1 MQTMKRRLKRA
12 FTITELVIVIAIIG
26 ILIAVL
32 IPTFSNVIQNAHKSK
47 ALQQS
52 NNALKEYLALV
63 LEDGDTSAADGI
75 VFVSDGYAH
84 VYINSALH
92 YIGETDDMPYIGT
105 DGSLRNVSNA
115 NEVGIAGIGIT
126 AGKGDDSTAVV
137 LNKAHTIGA
146 NPDQVIGFRSL
157 GAVTDEADPLYGK
170 TIENLYFYETTV
182 NGTDYVGYFTLES
195 GAGRFC
201 LEETNYSRMSG
212 IVPATSAENPDDY
225 GINLA
230 YKSIV
235 TDIDLYERGDKVD
248 TLLGSQMLLS
258 RKYPHTLTFVA
269 KADKA
274 GATVTWSTSDEDV
287 ASLSTTSGETTV
299 VTVEAAGTVTI
310 TATCDGITASV
321 LLSISDPSATVT
333 TEKQMFGTG
342 FATTVYATAEDDE
355 DFDTIKVAN
364 VLPAGAK
371 ITYSVDNDDLIAL
384 SATEGAS
391 STITIKAGA
400 VGTAT
405 ITVAV
410 NGVSVQTI
418 TLTVVKPTAEAAIA
432 NDAFDEETGTLAV
445 TATAS
450 AQTFQINVTGKTLET
465 GSVDYVVAGNDD
477 VSVDKNGK
485 ITVAANAATGTHK
498 IDIRVNGIVVDTI
511 TVSVTAA

>member
-1 MQTMKRRLKRA
+1 MRTIKRRLKKA

-137 LNKAHTIGA
+137 LNKAHTIGS

-195 GAGRFC
+195 GAGRFR

-235 TDIDLYERGDKVD
+235 TDIDLYERVNNVD
-248 TLLGSQMLLS
+248 TMLGSQMLIS
-258 RKYPHTLTFVA
+258 RKGDHKMTLVA

-274 GATVTWSTSDEDV
+274 GATVKW
-287 ASLSTTSGETTV
+287 TTSNEKIATISAKEGETTE
-299 VTVEAAGTVTI
+299 VTVKAAGTVTI

-321 LLSISDPSATVT
+321 LLSISNPSATVT

-342 FATTVYATAEDDE
+342 FATTVYATAEGVDA
-355 DFDTIKVAN
+355 FDKIVVSN
-364 VLPAGAK
+364 VLPA
-371 ITYSVDNDDLIAL
+371 D
-384 SATEGAS
+384 
-391 STITIKAGA
+391 GA
-400 VGTAT
+400 VTYVSNRTATATVDTDGTINVVGGTEAEGTAT
-405 ITVAV
+405 ITVRV

-418 TLTVVKPTAEAAIA
+418 TLTVEKPAAEATIDNA
-432 NDAFDEETGTLAV
+432 AFNAETDTLAV
-445 TATAS
+445 TSS
-450 AQTFQINVTGKTLET
+450 AEVQTFQIDVAGKAPET
-465 GSVDYVVAGNDD
+465 GTVDYVTPEGTT
-477 VSVDKNGK
+477 VSVDATGK
-485 ITVAANAATGTHK
+485 ITVAANAAAGTHK
-498 IDIRVNGIVVDTI
+498 IDIRVDGIVVDTI

>member
-1 MQTMKRRLKRA
+1 MQTIKQKLKKA

-52 NNALKEYLALV
+52 NNALKEYLALI

-146 NPDQVIGFRSL
+146 NPDQIIGFRSL
-157 GAVTDEADPLYGK
+157 GAVSDEADPLYGK

-195 GAGRFC
+195 GEGRFR

-230 YKSIV
+230 YKSMV
-235 TDIDLYERGDKVD
+235 TDIDLYERVNNVD

-258 RKYPHTLTFVA
+258 RKDPHKLTFVA

-274 GATVTWSTSDEDV
+274 GTAVTWTTSNEKI
-287 ASLSTTSGETTV
+287 ASLSATSGETTE
-299 VTVEAAGTVTI
+299 VTVKAAGTVTI
-310 TATCDGITASV
+310 TASCDGITTSV
-321 LLSISDPSATVT
+321 LLSISNPSATVT

-342 FATTVYATAEDDE
+342 FATTVYASAEVIE
-355 DFDTIKVAN
+355 DFDTIQVAN
-364 VLPAGAK
+364 VLPADGKVTYKSSKEAVATVDENGK
-371 ITYSVDNDDLIAL
+371 ISVMGGV
-384 SATEGAS
+384 SAVDT
-391 STITIKAGA
+391 T
-400 VGTAT
+400 T

-418 TLTVVKPTAEAAIA
+418 TLTVEKPAAEATIDNA
-432 NDAFDEETGTLAV
+432 AFNVETGTLAV
-445 TATAS
+445 TSTAE
-450 AQTFQINVTGKTLET
+450 AQTFQIDVTGKVPED
-465 GSVDYVVAGNDD
+465 GAVDYTMPDGTA
-477 VSVDKNGK
+477 VSVDATGK
-485 ITVAANAATGTHK
+485 ITVAADAETGTHE
-498 IDIRVNGIVVDTI
+498 IEIRVNGIVVDTI

>member
-137 LNKAHTIGA
+137 LNKAHTIGS

-235 TDIDLYERGDKVD
+235 TDIDLYERVNNVD

-258 RKYPHTLTFVA
+258 RKGNPMTLVA

-274 GATVTWSTSDEDV
+274 GATVTWTTSNEKI
-287 ASLSTTSGETTV
+287 ASLSATSGGTTE
-299 VTVEAAGTVTI
+299 VTVKAAGTVTI
-310 TATCDGITASV
+310 TASCDGITASV
-321 LLSISDPSATVT
+321 LLSISNPSATVT

-342 FATTVYATAEDDE
+342 FATTVYATAEDRE
-355 DFDTIKVAN
+355 DFDKIVVSN
-364 VLPAGAK
+364 VLPADGK
-371 ITYSVDNDDLIAL
+371 VTYTSSRPATATVDTN
-384 SATEGAS
+384 G
-391 STITIKAGA
+391 TITVVGGAGA
-400 VGTAT
+400 VGKTT

-418 TLTVVKPTAEAAIA
+418 TLTVVKPTAEAAI
-432 NDAFDEETGTLAV
+432 NGDAFDEETGTLAV
-445 TATAS
+445 TATDE
-450 AQTFQINVTGKTLET
+450 AQTFQINVTGTVPAAGTVSFELADGAAASITL
-465 GSVDYVVAGNDD
+465 AGDTL
-477 VSVDKNGK
+477 
-485 ITVAANAATGTHK
+485 TVAATAAAGDSAEVNV
-498 IDIRVNGIVVDTI
+498 IVNGIVVDTI
-511 TVSVTAA
+511 KVSVTAA